1 MFEIATHMNHKTP
14 NTKSITPA
22 NPPNTP
28 PTIPPTFFPVP
39 LVVLTAGWFV
49 CSDAG
54 RTVLTIYCVDTC
66 PLFGFVTTSTLVVAD
81 GSVGREEEEVK
92 VLLHELLRNVVVCVV
107 RTSIVDVPRVVS
119 VVVPP
124 T

>member
-1 MFEIATHMNHKTP
+1 M
-14 NTKSITPA
+14 
-22 NPPNTP
+22 
-28 PTIPPTFFPVP
+28 
-39 LVVLTAGWFV
+39 
-49 CSDAG
+49 
-54 RTVLTIYCVDTC
+54 LTIYCVDTC
-66 PLFGFVTTSTLVVAD
+66 PLFGFVTISTLVVAD

-124 T
+124 TW